1 MNAGSKTL
9 LDGTVKEW
17 NTFAVLRDKM
27 TAVANEV
34 ATITRRLIQEDL
46 AYLKTQNIEV
56 DFDDP
61 LGMKILGGVIRVEP
75 VVETAFPNVKAS
87 VVLKC
92 GETNRAILINSNG
105 AISAGGV
112 VMTYDALKKAIPDP
126 FANNAADFV
135 RDAFLFVARSGK
147 DAAK

>member
-1 MNAGSKTL
+1 MNAGSKNL

-17 NTFAVLRDKM
+17 NTFAALREKM
-27 TAVANEV
+27 MAVAAEV
-34 ATITRRLIQEDL
+34 AAITRKLVQEDL
-46 AYLKTQNIEV
+46 AYLKTQNIDVECES
-56 DFDDP
+56 P
-61 LGMKILGGVIRVEP
+61 ENLKILGGVIHIDHVIEAP
-75 VVETAFPNVKAS
+75 YPNVKAS

-92 GETNRAILINSNG
+92 GEANRAILINPNG

-135 RDAFLFVARSGK
+135 RDAFLFVARAGK
-147 DAAK
+147 DAAQ

>member
-1 MNAGSKTL
+1 MNAGAKNL

-17 NTFAVLRDKM
+17 NTFAALREKM

-34 ATITRRLIQEDL
+34 ATITRRLVQEDL
-46 AYLKTQNIEV
+46 AYLKTQNIDV
-56 DFDDP
+56 DFDNP
-61 LGMKILGGVIRVEP
+61 LSMKVLGGVIRIDP
-75 VVETAFPNVKAS
+75 VIEAPYPNVKAS

-92 GETNRAILINSNG
+92 GETNRAILINPNG

-135 RDAFLFVARSGK
+135 RDAFLFVARAGK
-147 DAAK
+147 DAAQ

>member
-1 MNAGSKTL
+1 MNAGSKNL

-17 NTFAVLRDKM
+17 NTFAALREKM
-27 TAVANEV
+27 TAVASEV
-34 ATITRRLIQEDL
+34 AAITRKLVQEDL
-46 AYLKTQNIEV
+46 AYLKTQNIDVEC
-56 DFDDP
+56 DAP
-61 LGMKILGGVIRVEP
+61 ENLKILGGVIHIDP
-75 VVETAFPNVKAS
+75 VVEAPYPNVKAS

-92 GETNRAILINSNG
+92 GEANRAILINSNG

-135 RDAFLFVARSGK
+135 RDAFLFVARAGK
-147 DAAK
+147 DAAQ